1 MMHQQ
6 KSKKIFIYFF
16 LLLLFGSINNI
27 SIQNS
32 QLLKLKNITV
42 SGLDDKNNRDMINK
56 LNSLKFNNIF
66 ILNGDKIKNIIE
78 INPLIENYKI
88 SKIYPDTLD
97 VKINKT
103 KFLGKINQD
112 GRILFLGSNG
122 KLSEYILEN
131 QKLPFIF
138 GKPKIQEFLDFKK
151 IIDESKFSYFE
162 IENFYF
168 YPSKRWDIELKNNVV
183 LKLPKD
189 ATKISLDYLFNFLK
203 KNNFKNNKI
212 IDARVKNQIIV
223 ND

>member
-1 MMHQQ
+1 MMHQK
-6 KSKKIFIYFF
+6 KSKKIFLYFF
-16 LLLLFGSINNI
+16 LLFLFGSITNI
-27 SIQNS
+27 SFQNS
-32 QLLKLKNITV
+32 KLLSLKNITV
-42 SGLDDKNNRDMINK
+42 SGLDDENNLDIINNLKRLK
-56 LNSLKFNNIF
+56 LNNIF
-66 ILNGDKIKNIIE
+66 FLNEEKIKNVIE

-97 VKINKT
+97 VKIDKT

-122 KLSEYILEN
+122 KFSEYILEN

-138 GKPKIQEFLDFKK
+138 GKPKIQEFLDLKK
-151 IIDESKFSYFE
+151 IIDESKFSNFE

-168 YPSKRWDIELKNNVV
+168 YPSKRWDIELKNNIV

-189 ATKISLDYLFNFLK
+189 DTKNSLDYIFNFLK
-203 KNNFKNNKI
+203 NNNIKNNKI
-212 IDARVKNQIIV
+212 IDARVNSQIIL

>member
-6 KSKKIFIYFF
+6 KSKKIFVYFF
-16 LLLLFGSINNI
+16 LLILFGSINNI

-66 ILNGDKIKNIIE
+66 ILNEDKIKNIIE
-78 INPLIENYKI
+78 KNPLIENYKI

-168 YPSKRWDIELKNNVV
+168 YPSKRWDIELKNNIVI
-183 LKLPKD
+183 KLPKD
-189 ATKISLDYLFNFLK
+189 DTKISLDYSFNFLK
-203 KNNFKNNKI
+203 NNNLKNNKI
-212 IDARVKNQIIV
+212 IDARVKSQIIL

>member
-1 MMHQQ
+1 MMHQR
-6 KSKKIFIYFF
+6 KSKKIFFYFF
-16 LLLLFGSINNI
+16 LLFLFGSINNI
-27 SIQNS
+27 SFQS
-32 QLLKLKNITV
+32 SKLLNLNNIKV
-42 SGLDDKNNRDMINK
+42 SGLDDENNKDVLKNLK
-56 LNSLKFNNIF
+56 SLKLNNIF
-66 ILNGDKIKNIIE
+66 FLREDKIKNIIE

-97 VKINKT
+97 IQIHKT

-122 KLSEYILEN
+122 KLSEYTLEN
-131 QKLPFIF
+131 RKLPFIF

-168 YPSKRWDIELKNNVV
+168 YPSKRWDIELNNNIV

-189 ATKISLDYLFNFLK
+189 DTKNSLDYIFNFLK
-203 KNNFKNNKI
+203 NNNIKNNKI
-212 IDARVKNQIIV
+212 IDARVNSQIIL

>member
-1 MMHQQ
+1 MMHQK
-6 KSKKIFIYFF
+6 KSKKIFLYFF
-16 LLLLFGSINNI
+16 LLFLFGSITNI
-27 SIQNS
+27 SFQNS
-32 QLLKLKNITV
+32 KLLSLKNITV
-42 SGLDDKNNRDMINK
+42 SGLDDENNLDIINNLKRLK
-56 LNSLKFNNIF
+56 LNNIF
-66 ILNGDKIKNIIE
+66 FLNEEKIKNVIE

-97 VKINKT
+97 VKIDKT

-138 GKPKIQEFLDFKK
+138 GKPKIQEFLDLKK
-151 IIDESKFSYFE
+151 IIDESKFLNFE

-168 YPSKRWDIELKNNVV
+168 YPSKRWDIELKNNIV

-189 ATKISLDYLFNFLK
+189 DIKISLDYSFNFLK
-203 KNNFKNNKI
+203 NNNFKNNKV
-212 IDARVKNQIIV
+212 IDARVKNQIIL

>member
-1 MMHQQ
+1 MMHQR

-16 LLLLFGSINNI
+16 LLFLFGSINNI
-27 SIQNS
+27 SFPNS
-32 QLLKLKNITV
+32 KLLNLNNITV
-42 SGLDDKNNRDMINK
+42 SGLDDKNNRDTMKK
-56 LNSLKFNNIF
+56 LKGLKLNNIF
-66 ILNGDKIKNIIE
+66 FLNKDEIKKKIEK
-78 INPLIENYKI
+78 NPLIESYKI
-88 SKIYPDTLD
+88 LKIYPDTIDIKL
-97 VKINKT
+97 KKT

-122 KLSEYILEN
+122 NLSEKVLEN

-138 GKPKIQEFLDFKK
+138 GKPKIKEFLYFKK

-168 YPSKRWDIELKNNVV
+168 YPSKRWDIELKNNIV

-189 ATKISLDYLFNFLK
+189 ATKISLDYSFNFLK
-203 KNNFKNNKI
+203 NNNFKNNKV
-212 IDARVKNQIIV
+212 IDARVKNQIIL

>member
-6 KSKKIFIYFF
+6 KSKKILFYFF
-16 LLLLFGSINNI
+16 LLFLFGSITNI
-27 SIQNS
+27 SFQNN
-32 QLLKLKNITV
+32 QLLNLKNITV
-42 SGLDDKNNRDMINK
+42 SGLDDENNRDILNK
-56 LNSLKFNNIF
+56 LKSLKLNNIF
-66 ILNGDKIKNIIE
+66 FLNEDKIKNVIE

-97 VKINKT
+97 VKIKKT

-112 GRILFLGSNG
+112 GKILFLGSNG
-122 KLSEYILEN
+122 KLSEYIFEN

-138 GKPKIQEFLDFKK
+138 GKPKIHEFLDFKK
-151 IIDESKFSYFE
+151 TIDESKFSYFE

>member
-1 MMHQQ
+1 MMHQK
-6 KSKKIFIYFF
+6 KSKKIFLYFF
-16 LLLLFGSINNI
+16 LLFLFGSITNI
-27 SIQNS
+27 SFQNS
-32 QLLKLKNITV
+32 KLLSLKNITV
-42 SGLDDKNNRDMINK
+42 SGLDDENNLDIINNLKRLK
-56 LNSLKFNNIF
+56 LNNIF
-66 ILNGDKIKNIIE
+66 FLNEEKIKNVIE

-97 VKINKT
+97 VKIDKT

-122 KLSEYILEN
+122 KFSEYILEN

-138 GKPKIQEFLDFKK
+138 GKPKIQEFLDLKK
-151 IIDESKFSYFE
+151 IIDESKFSNFE

-168 YPSKRWDIELKNNVV
+168 YPSKRWDIELKNNIV

-189 ATKISLDYLFNFLK
+189 DIKISLDYSFNFLK
-203 KNNFKNNKI
+203 NNNFKNNKV
-212 IDARVKNQIIV
+212 IDARVKNQIIL

>member
-1 MMHQQ
+1 MMHQR
-6 KSKKIFIYFF
+6 KSKKIFLYFF
-16 LLLLFGSINNI
+16 LLFLFGSITNI
-27 SIQNS
+27 SFQNS
-32 QLLKLKNITV
+32 QLLNLNNITV
-42 SGLDDKNNRDMINK
+42 SGLDDENNKDVLKNLK
-56 LNSLKFNNIF
+56 SLKLNNIF
-66 ILNGDKIKNIIE
+66 FLNEDKIKNVIE

-97 VKINKT
+97 VKIDKT

-122 KLSEYILEN
+122 KFSEYILEN

-138 GKPKIQEFLDFKK
+138 GKPKIQEFLDLKK
-151 IIDESKFSYFE
+151 IIDESKFSNFE

-168 YPSKRWDIELKNNVV
+168 YPSKRWDIELKNNIV

-189 ATKISLDYLFNFLK
+189 DIKISLDYSFNFLK
-203 KNNFKNNKI
+203 NNNFKNNKV
-212 IDARVKNQIIV
+212 IDARVKNQIIL

>member
-1 MMHQQ
+1 MMHQK
-6 KSKKIFIYFF
+6 KSKKIFLYFF
-16 LLLLFGSINNI
+16 LLFLFGSITNI
-27 SIQNS
+27 SFQNS
-32 QLLKLKNITV
+32 KLLSLKNITV
-42 SGLDDKNNRDMINK
+42 SGLDDENNLDIINNLKRLK
-56 LNSLKFNNIF
+56 LNNIF
-66 ILNGDKIKNIIE
+66 FLNEEKIKNVIE

-97 VKINKT
+97 VKIDKT

-138 GKPKIQEFLDFKK
+138 GKPKIQEFLDLKK
-151 IIDESKFSYFE
+151 IIDESKFSNFE

-168 YPSKRWDIELKNNVV
+168 YPSKRWDIELKNNIV

-189 ATKISLDYLFNFLK
+189 DIKISLDYSFNFLK
-203 KNNFKNNKI
+203 NNNFKNNKV
-212 IDARVKNQIIV
+212 IDARVKNQIIL

>member
-1 MMHQQ
+1 MMHQR

-16 LLLLFGSINNI
+16 LLFLFGSINNI
-27 SIQNS
+27 SFPNS
-32 QLLKLKNITV
+32 KLLNLNNITV
-42 SGLDDKNNRDMINK
+42 SGLDDKNNRDTMKK
-56 LNSLKFNNIF
+56 LKGLKLNNIF
-66 ILNGDKIKNIIE
+66 FLNEDEIKKKIEK
-78 INPLIENYKI
+78 NPLIESYKI
-88 SKIYPDTLD
+88 LKIYPDTIDIKL
-97 VKINKT
+97 KKT

-122 KLSEYILEN
+122 KLSEKVLEN

-138 GKPKIQEFLDFKK
+138 GKPKIKEFLRFKK

-168 YPSKRWDIELKNNVV
+168 YPSKRWDIELKNNIF

-189 ATKISLDYLFNFLK
+189 NIKISLDYSFNFLK
-203 KNNFKNNKI
+203 NNNFKNNKV

>member
-1 MMHQQ
+1 MMHQK
-6 KSKKIFIYFF
+6 KSKKIFLYFF
-16 LLLLFGSINNI
+16 LLFLFGSITNI
-27 SIQNS
+27 SFQNS
-32 QLLKLKNITV
+32 KLLSLKNITV
-42 SGLDDKNNRDMINK
+42 SGLDDENNLDIINNLKRLK
-56 LNSLKFNNIF
+56 LNNIF
-66 ILNGDKIKNIIE
+66 FLNEEKIKNVIE

-97 VKINKT
+97 VKIDKT

-122 KLSEYILEN
+122 KFSEYILEN

-138 GKPKIQEFLDFKK
+138 GKPKIQEFLDLKK
-151 IIDESKFSYFE
+151 IIDESKFSNFE

-168 YPSKRWDIELKNNVV
+168 YPSKRWDIELKNNIF

-189 ATKISLDYLFNFLK
+189 NIKNSLDYSFNFLK
-203 KNNFKNNKI
+203 NNNFKNNKV
-212 IDARVKNQIIV
+212 IDARVKNQIIL

>member
-1 MMHQQ
+1 MMHQK
-6 KSKKIFIYFF
+6 KSKKIFLYFF
-16 LLLLFGSINNI
+16 LLFLFGSITNI
-27 SIQNS
+27 SFQNS
-32 QLLKLKNITV
+32 KLLSLKNITV
-42 SGLDDKNNRDMINK
+42 SGLDDENNLDIINNLKRLK
-56 LNSLKFNNIF
+56 LNNIF
-66 ILNGDKIKNIIE
+66 FLNEEKIKNVIE

-103 KFLGKINQD
+103 NFLGKINQK

-212 IDARVKNQIIV
+212 IDARVKSQIIV

>member
-16 LLLLFGSINNI
+16 LLLLFGSINNV

-66 ILNGDKIKNIIE
+66 ILNEDKIKNIIE

-168 YPSKRWDIELKNNVV
+168 YPSKRWDIELKNNIVI
-183 LKLPKD
+183 KLPKD
-189 ATKISLDYLFNFLK
+189 DTKISLDYSFNFLK
-203 KNNFKNNKI
+203 NNNLKNNKI
-212 IDARVKNQIIV
+212 IDARVKSQIIL